1 MRPHYAGGTPAEKFK
16 DQDRILGA
24 LDGVNW
30 TTTLDLAETLGIDR
44 QKLFNRLQRMKR
56 RNLVIKQPV
65 TADGRNQAAWRKT
78 VTPDRAALKGWGW

>member
-16 DQDRILGA
+16 DEDRILGA

-44 QKLFNRLQRMKR
+44 QILFNRLQRMKR
-56 RNLVIKQPV
+56 KELVIKQPV
-65 TADGRNQAAWRKT
+65 TSEGRKQAAWRKT
-78 VTPDRAALKGWGW
+78 TERKAFAGWGFRV